1 MTAETPAPPTD
12 ATPVGQAP
20 KPDPWWFV
28 DLSEAVRPGTQARRM
43 ILGEPVLVGRTRA
56 GAAFALR
63 DICPHRAAPLSAG
76 RIVSHEG
83 EGETVECPYHGWRF
97 RTDGVCAAIPSLV
110 EGDATD
116 PSRIRVRAYPI
127 VESQGLIF
135 IRAATDPHG
144 GGVPDAAP
152 PTFPGAEG
160 RARRVEVRT
169 VDSGVDAVRAHMG
182 AGDPGRQDG
191 GEAGAGAPGWLWEPG
206 QGHAR
211 RGPVLT
217 CLTPLEATRTQVTRI
232 RWSGPGR
239 SALVRLFVRRR

>member
-1 MTAETPAPPTD
+1 MSAETPAPPTD
-12 ATPVGQAP
+12 ATPPGQGAGG
-20 KPDPWWFV
+20 DAWWFV
-28 DLSEAVRPGTQARRM
+28 DLSEAVRPGAQARRM

-56 GAAFALR
+56 GEVFALR

-76 RIVSHEG
+76 RIVAHEG

-97 RTDGVCAAIPSLV
+97 RPDGVCAAIPSLV

-127 VESQGLIF
+127 VESHGLIF
-135 IRAATDPHG
+135 VRAASDPNG
-144 GGVPDAAP
+144 SGTPDAAP

-169 VDSGVDAVRAHMG
+169 VDFGLDAVRAQMG
-182 AGDPGRQDG
+182 AGDPGRKDG
-191 GEAGAGAPGWLWEPG
+191 GEAGAGAPGWLWAPG
-206 QGHAR
+206 QGNAR
-211 RGPVLT
+211 RGPELT
-217 CLTPLEATRTQVTRI
+217 CLTPLEATRTRVTRI

-239 SALVRLFVRRR
+239 SALDRLFVRRR